1 MSAPAINGI
10 HAALCTVTDFAAH
23 EVLFCGALGWQ
34 AGSRRRLSAIETHAR
49 LQVAAEAEVLQL
61 TAPGASSGEVWLIRF
76 SGTTPR
82 RLGYPPIRVAGFFA
96 IDLYVRDIDEAVRRI
111 ELKGFACAGKAT
123 WQVATPA
130 GTVTVR
136 QAKIDGPDDVS
147 LVLVNPEKPR
157 YTATWAQEPTA
168 FATELTSVV
177 VGSSDVEASKMFWG
191 EGGLGLPIIYD
202 SVFSQP
208 EMSRMCGIEEDSAFR
223 MAFGVGESTARL
235 EIVGRAKD
243 PHETVPSADLAPR
256 QRPGGSLGQS
266 AWVVRVN
273 HLDSAIEAA
282 TARGASVIRPAARHW
297 GLAGPQADERCAAV
311 LSPEGIWLELI
322 ERA

>member
-23 EVLFCGALGWQ
+23 EALFCGVLGWRVE
-34 AGSRRRLSAIETHAR
+34 SRRRLSARESHAR
-49 LQVAAEAEVLQL
+49 LWVKAEAEVVQL
-61 TAPGASSGEVWLIRF
+61 AAPRASSGEVWLIRF
-76 SGTTPR
+76 RGTTPE
-82 RLGYPPIRVAGFFA
+82 RLGHPPIRVTGFFA

-111 ELKGFACAGKAT
+111 ELAGFACAGKAT

-136 QAKIDGPDDVS
+136 QAKIDGPDDVT
-147 LVLVNPEKPR
+147 LVLVNPDAPR
-157 YTATWAQEPTA
+157 YTATWTHEPAA

-177 VGSSDVEASKMFWG
+177 VGSPDVEASKGFWG
-191 EGGLGLPIIYD
+191 EGGLGLPVLYD

-243 PHETVPSADLAPR
+243 PHASVPSADLAPR
-256 QRPGGSLGQS
+256 QRPGMSLGQS
-266 AWVVRVN
+266 AWVVRVKQ
-273 HLDSAIEAA
+273 LDSAIETAA
-282 TARGASVIRPAARHW
+282 ARGAAVIRPAARHS
-297 GLAGPQADERCAAV
+297 GLTGQNAEERCAAV
-311 LSPEGIWLELI
+311 FSPEGIWLELI

>member
-1 MSAPAINGI
+1 MRAPAINGI

-23 EVLFCGALGWQ
+23 EALFCGCLGWQ
-34 AGSRRRLSAIETHAR
+34 AGSRRRLSALEADAR
-49 LQVAAEAEVLQL
+49 LRVRAEADVLQL
-61 TAPGASSGEVWLIRF
+61 TAQGASSGEVWLIRF
-76 SGTTPR
+76 RGMTPE
-82 RLGYPPIRVAGFFA
+82 RLGYPPIRVTGFFA
-96 IDLYVRDIDEAVRRI
+96 IDLYVRDIDEAVRR
-111 ELKGFACAGKAT
+111 LGHAGFACAGKAT

-136 QAKIDGPDDVS
+136 QAKIDGPDDLS
-147 LVLVNPEKPR
+147 LVLVKPEAPR
-157 YTATWAQEPTA
+157 YTATWTHAPAA

-177 VGSSDVEASKMFWG
+177 VGSPDVEASKAFWG
-191 EGGLGLPIIYD
+191 EGGLGLPILYD

-235 EIVGRAKD
+235 EIVGRATD
-243 PHETVPSADLAPR
+243 PHASVPSADLAPR
-256 QRPGGSLGQS
+256 QRPGMSLGQS
-266 AWVVRVN
+266 AWVVRVK

-282 TARGASVIRPAARHW
+282 TARGGTVMRPAARHS
-297 GLAGPQADERCAAV
+297 GLVGPDADERCAAI

-322 ERA
+322 ERS